1 MVEQSYFDPAL
12 SINEAPN
19 YYGMLYCM
27 RALVLIYALA
37 VCSARAQES
46 NPDQLLNSAIDA
58 QQRGD
63 FQTAIRD
70 YRRVLELRPGT
81 VEARVNLGAALT
93 HEGQYDAAI
102 AEYRSALPFV
112 QQKSPILLNIALA
125 YYKKGDFEN
134 ALTQF
139 VAVHKAQPDDVR
151 VAVLLSDTDLHL
163 GDSSAALSVLT
174 PFAARQTQNLDFDFV
189 YGSAL
194 IRTGSRLEGIDRIER
209 VAKAGSADAYMLAG
223 ATLLQINE
231 FERARR
237 DLDAALQLN
246 DKLQGIYTL
255 AGTAR
260 DKTGDVK
267 EAEVAFRQALKANSN
282 DFEANLYLGAIL
294 TKRREFDEADTYLNH
309 ALQLKPTSSMAR
321 YEFAILKSTS
331 GKYEAA
337 AKSLEELVKDDPDWL
352 EPHVEL
358 ASLYYRLHRPVDGAK
373 ERQIVERITADQQAK
388 GPISR

>member
-1 MVEQSYFDPAL
+1 
-12 SINEAPN
+12 
-19 YYGMLYCM
+19 M
-27 RALVLIYALA
+27 RALVLLYALA
-37 VCSARAQES
+37 VCSSRAQES

-63 FQTAIRD
+63 FDTAIRD
-70 YRRVLELRPGT
+70 YRKGLGLRPGN
-81 VEARVNLGAALT
+81 VEARVNLGAALA

-102 AEYRSALPFV
+102 TEYRSALPFV
-112 QQKSPILLNIALA
+112 QQKDPILLNIGLA
-125 YYKKGDFEN
+125 YYKKGDFEK
-134 ALTQF
+134 ARTQF
-139 VAVHKAQPDDVR
+139 VAVHKVQPDDVR
-151 VAVLLSDTDLHL
+151 IAVLLGDTYLRLADP
-163 GDSSAALSVLT
+163 SAALAVLS
-174 PFAARQTQNLDFDFV
+174 PIAAREPQNLDFDFV

-194 IRTGSRLEGIDRIER
+194 IKTGNRIEGIARIER

-237 DLDAALQLN
+237 DLDAALKLN
-246 DKLQGIYTL
+246 EKLPGIYTL

-267 EAEVAFRQALKANSN
+267 EAEVAFRQALKIDAN
-282 DFEANLYLGAIL
+282 DFDANLYLGAIL
-294 TKRREFDEADTYLNH
+294 AKRREFDEASIYLNH
-309 ALQLKPTSSMAR
+309 ALQLQPASSMAR

-331 GKYEAA
+331 GQYEVAA
-337 AKSLEELVKDDPDWL
+337 EYLEKLVKDDPDWL

-373 ERQIVERITADQQAK
+373 ERQIVEKITTEQQAK
-388 GPISR
+388 GPDSH

>member
-1 MVEQSYFDPAL
+1 
-12 SINEAPN
+12 
-19 YYGMLYCM
+19 M
-27 RALVLIYALA
+27 RALVLIYALV

-70 YRRVLELRPGT
+70 YHKLLGLRPGT
-81 VEARVNLGAALT
+81 VEARVNLGAALA

-102 AEYRSALPFV
+102 AEYRLALPLV
-112 QQKSPILLNIALA
+112 QQKNPILLNIALA

-134 ALTQF
+134 ARTQF
-139 VAVHKAQPDDVR
+139 VAVHNVQPDDVR
-151 VAVLLSDTDLHL
+151 IALLLGDTDLRL
-163 GDSSAALSVLT
+163 GDPSAAMAVLT
-174 PFAARQTQNLDFDFV
+174 PFAASEPQTLDFDFV

-194 IRTGSRLEGIDRIER
+194 IRTGSRLEGIVRIEK

-237 DLDAALQLN
+237 DLDAALELN
-246 DKLQGIYTL
+246 DKLPGIYTL

-267 EAEVAFRQALKANSN
+267 EAEVAFRQALKISPD

-294 TKRREFDEADTYLNH
+294 AKRREFDEATTYLNH
-309 ALQLKPTSSMAR
+309 ALQLKPASSMAR

-331 GKYEAA
+331 GQYEVAA
-337 AKSLEELVKDDPDWL
+337 EYLEKLVKDDPDWL

-373 ERQIVERITADQQAK
+373 ERQIVERITAEQQAK
-388 GPISR
+388 GPSIH